1 MASDFT
7 DNGAGLV
14 HMTGPKLDKLASKYA
29 PLVPILRE
37 MIARPDTPLSDDA
50 KGRIFDQLDRAAGR
64 FDAIQQ
70 RA

>member
-1 MASDFT
+1 
-7 DNGAGLV
+7 
-14 HMTGPKLDKLASKYA
+14 
-29 PLVPILRE
+29 

-50 KGRIFDQLDRAAGR
+50 KARILDQLDRAAGR